1 MAFRLQKIL
10 VASLLLP
17 TAATAQP
24 SNHATDTLAV
34 QAVLSQYKAA
44 TEKLDG
50 AGTERLFT
58 PDSRI
63 FETGGS
69 EETYANYLS
78 HHLRPELAAFKSFKF
93 SDYKV
98 DVRFEGPIALAPK
111 PIATGSSPRLEMSR
125 SGSVPRRACSRRSA
139 ARGKSSACTIA
150 AAAPRDPDRRICHIP
165 RSLGVLIAGQRPT
178 RHPLSSN
185 SANARHGCLPSLAN
199 ALERR
204 ARTTFNVDSAATP
217 VSADCGAN

>member
-44 TEKLDG
+44 IEKLDG

-69 EETYANYLS
+69 EGTYANYLS

-98 DVRFEGPIALAPK
+98 DVRFEGPIALATETYRYRIEPK
-111 PIATGSSPRLEMSR
+111 TGDVAERIGVATSVLKKVGGTWKIVSMHNSGRRPKGS
-125 SGSVPRRACSRRSA
+125 
-139 ARGKSSACTIA
+139 
-150 AAAPRDPDRRICHIP
+150 
-165 RSLGVLIAGQRPT
+165 
-178 RHPLSSN
+178 
-185 SANARHGCLPSLAN
+185 
-199 ALERR
+199 
-204 ARTTFNVDSAATP
+204 
-217 VSADCGAN
+217 